1 MATTFFQNSSFV
13 SRKGIGV
20 SQPALFTRM
29 YVPAPAAF
37 SKDSTALTT
46 VFPLSPL
53 MRCTSF
59 NVGLDSLGEQCNQS
73 YSPG

>member
-37 SKDSTALTT
+37 SLPPRLRSPS
-46 VFPLSPL
+46 FP
-53 MRCTSF
+53 
-59 NVGLDSLGEQCNQS
+59 
-73 YSPG
+73 